1 MNQNLLKNNYLLVR
15 NFIDKEFAQHLG
27 SKFEEDSI
35 LFDSDTQVPGTPS
48 KYNYPPALELLCNKT
63 GEVSSIVET
72 PVLPTYTYGRVY
84 KKGDELKIH
93 SDRPECEIS
102 LTLHLSGD
110 EKWPIYIEKPNGN
123 YASAVLYPGDA
134 LVYLGC
140 VAKHGRKVYTGNKY
154 SQFFLHYVR
163 SDGVYSDRAFDVDT
177 TLGKTRPARRI
188 ELSME
193 YKKLRKENNL

>member
-63 GEVSSIVET
+63 GEVSSIVKLLCCRHILTVEFI
-72 PVLPTYTYGRVY
+72 
-84 KKGDELKIH
+84 KKEMNSKYIQIDL
-93 SDRPECEIS
+93 SARSLLLCIS
-102 LTLHLSGD
+102 VVMKTRL
-110 EKWPIYIEKPNGN
+110 IYIEKPNGN

-140 VAKHGRKVYTGNKY
+140 VAKHGRKMYTGNKY

-163 SDGVYSDRAFDVDT
+163 SDGVYSDRAFDE
-177 TLGKTRPARRI
+177 TLRLEKQDQQD
-188 ELSME
+188 E
-193 YKKLRKENNL
+193 

>member
-84 KKGDELKIH
+84 KEGDELKIH

-110 EKWPIYIEKPNGN
+110 EN
-123 YASAVLYPGDA
+123 
-134 LVYLGC
+134 
-140 VAKHGRKVYTGNKY
+140 
-154 SQFFLHYVR
+154 
-163 SDGVYSDRAFDVDT
+163 
-177 TLGKTRPARRI
+177 
-188 ELSME
+188 
-193 YKKLRKENNL
+193 